1 MEVLVITTVR
11 VQEKGQVTIPQRIRR
26 QLNLKRGDLVTFV
39 TTEQG
44 VLIKTLEMAIEELF
58 EALRKSLETRGIHL
72 ESVLER
78 VQTTRADALTREF
91 GLTISETEMLY
102 QALQLKAQLAVET
115 IRSSTKSFG
124 LDQITDEEIE
134 AEIRAARKR

>member
-1 MEVLVITTVR
+1 MITTVR